1 MATKRN
7 FIPVNEKERELI
19 LDIQKKVCDSEFM
32 DKFRYNLI
40 PETFDIYTV
49 VLAFM
54 DGIRDLFGRPEYEE
68 LSIGDILVLFKT
80 ERVRDTEKSGNIN
93 CVITLGDIGKSI
105 VDNGI
110 DGYADVLGEYVNMRN
125 DMLAAATLAIKT
137 LKDYSTGGLKPEDVY
152 HIASAFFTFMLIKV
166 SECANNDNIDPNTFS
181 LNIGPHNLSYFEAG
195 FARKNGKTIITLNVG
210 PELKKAVK
218 SDALTE

>member
-1 MATKRN
+1 MATKKN
-7 FIPVNEKERELI
+7 FIPVNEAERELI

-32 DKFRYNLI
+32 AKLRYNLI

-54 DGIRDLFGRPEYEE
+54 NGIHSVFGKPEYEDI
-68 LSIGDILVLFKT
+68 SIGDIFVFIKT
-80 ERVRDTEKSGNIN
+80 VRNKQTEKSGNIN
-93 CVITLGDIGKSI
+93 CKIVLGDVGKDI
-105 VDNGI
+105 VDHGI
-110 DGYADVLGEYVNMRN
+110 EGFRDVLEEYVNMRS
-125 DMLAAATLAIKT
+125 DMLAASVLAIKA

-152 HIASAFFTFMLIKV
+152 HIASAFFVYMLIKV
-166 SECANNDNIDPNTFS
+166 AECANNENVDPNTFGI
-181 LNIGPHNLSYFEAG
+181 NIGPNNMSYFKIG
-195 FARKNGKTIITLNVG
+195 FVRKNGKPVITINVG